1 MALEIDQFLIGADN
15 IGVLVH
21 DTETGSTATIDAGD
35 ALTITSRLDHH
46 GWRLSDIL
54 VTHHHQDHI
63 AGVIALKSA
72 TGARVVGAR
81 ADQSRIPQVDVFVDE
96 GDRVSVGGI
105 GFEILDTPG
114 HTRGHIAYYSS
125 DAHVLFAGDTL
136 FSLGCG
142 RLFEG
147 SAAEMWASLLK
158 LRALPD
164 STLLYCGHEYTLSN
178 ARFALRIDP
187 ENRALAER
195 AREVAAMR
203 AEGRLT
209 LPVPLCIEKNTN
221 VFLRAD
227 DPAFQRVLGLTGR
240 DAVDVFAALRS
251 AKDKS

>member
-1 MALEIDQFLIGADN
+1 MAVEIDQFLVGADN
-15 IGVLVH
+15 FGVLVH

-35 ALTITSRLDHH
+35 ALAITSRLDHH

-54 VTHHHQDHI
+54 VTHHHQDHV
-63 AGVIALKSA
+63 AGVTALKRA

-81 ADQSRIPQVDVFVDE
+81 ADQARIPHVDMFVDE
-96 GDRVSVGGI
+96 GDHVSVGSI
-105 GFEILDTPG
+105 DFEVLDTPG

-125 DAHVLFAGDTL
+125 GAQLLFAGDTL

-147 SAAEMWASLLK
+147 SATDMWSSLLK

-178 ARFALRIDP
+178 AQFALRFDP
-187 ENRALAER
+187 GNRALVER
-195 AREVAAMR
+195 ARDVEVMR
-203 AEGRLT
+203 GEGRFT
-209 LPVPLCIEKNTN
+209 LPIPLGVEKKTN
-221 VFLRAD
+221 IFLRVD
-227 DPAFQRVLGLTGR
+227 DPVFQHALGLAGR

-251 AKDKS
+251 AKDNS